1 MVSVDVDKKLAFI
14 EANLKQPQLTLVVAI
29 IILES
34 IMNFLNILFLN

>member
-1 MVSVDVDKKLAFI
+1 MLAKKVASI
-14 EANLKQPQLTLVVAI
+14 EVNQKQSQLTFVVAI

>member
-34 IMNFLNILFLN
+34 IVNFLKYIILN